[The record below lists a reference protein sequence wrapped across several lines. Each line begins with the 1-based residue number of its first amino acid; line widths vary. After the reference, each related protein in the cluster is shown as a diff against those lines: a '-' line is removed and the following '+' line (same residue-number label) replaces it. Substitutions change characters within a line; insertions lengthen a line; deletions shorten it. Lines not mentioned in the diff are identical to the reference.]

1 MFHLRGAS
9 TRGRRASFRP
19 MQAQPIETIAHTI
32 QLAVAPV
39 FLLTGIS
46 ALLGVFA
53 TRLARI
59 VDRAR
64 KLEVDHPGAAGEE
77 ARLMHEELDALAARA
92 RMVNV
97 AISLAVGSAIL
108 VCSVIVLLFA
118 SSLVTTPLSG
128 LVPVLFIV
136 AMLALISALAI
147 FLREILVA
155 TATLRIGPKP
165 A

>member
-1 MFHLRGAS
+1 
-9 TRGRRASFRP
+9 

-39 FLLTGIS
+39 FLLTGVS

-64 KLEVDHPGAAGEE
+64 KLHDDHPDTAAPES
-77 ARLMHEELDALAARA
+77 RDVHDELVALAERA
-92 RMVNV
+92 RMVNL
-97 AISLAVGSAIL
+97 AISLATATAIL
-108 VCSVIVLLFA
+108 VCLVIVLLFLT
-118 SSLVTTPLSG
+118 SLVTTPLSA

-136 AMLALISALAI
+136 AMVALISALGI

-155 TATLRIGPKP
+155 TATLRIGPR
-165 A
+165 

>member
-1 MFHLRGAS
+1 
-9 TRGRRASFRP
+9 
-19 MQAQPIETIAHTI
+19 MQVQPIETIAHTI

-39 FLLTGIS
+39 FLLTGVS
-46 ALLGVFA
+46 ALLGVFT

-64 KLEVDHPGAAGEE
+64 RLEADHPHATGDDAQ
-77 ARLMHEELDALAARA
+77 LMHEELDALATRA

-97 AISLAVGSAIL
+97 AISLATGTAIL
-108 VCSVIVLLFA
+108 VCLTIVLLFA
-118 SSLVTTPLSG
+118 SSLVTTPLSAF
-128 LVPVLFIV
+128 VPVLFIV

-155 TATLRIGPKP
+155 TSTLRIGPKRS

>member
-1 MFHLRGAS
+1 
-9 TRGRRASFRP
+9 

-39 FLLTGIS
+39 FLLTGVS

-64 KLEVDHPGAAGEE
+64 RLEEEHPRAVGEE
-77 ARLMHEELDALAARA
+77 ARRMHVELVALAARA

-97 AISLAVGSAIL
+97 AISLATGSAIL
-108 VCSVIVLLFA
+108 VCLTIVLLFA
-118 SSLVTTPLSG
+118 ASLVTTPLDG

-155 TATLRIGPKP
+155 TATLVIGPKP
-165 A
+165 AAEPPAS